1 MSTPTVTAVIPL
13 GRKRILVAFAT
24 GEAKLFNVSPYMKGS
39 WYGKLAGE
47 EYFRRVQPSG
57 RTVVWPDGQDIAP
70 HELYEGG
77 IALRLSL
84 IHI

>member
-39 WYGKLAGE
+39 WYGKLP
-47 EYFRRVQPSG
+47 F
-57 RTVVWPDGQDIAP
+57 I
-70 HELYEGG
+70 
-77 IALRLSL
+77 
-84 IHI
+84 

>member
-1 MSTPTVTAVIPL
+1 
-13 GRKRILVAFAT
+13 
-24 GEAKLFNVSPYMKGS
+24 MKGS

-70 HELYEGG
+70 HELYEGRHRP
-77 IALRLSL
+77 ALTLPPFCASVSSKKSGGAW
-84 IHI
+84 